1 MIGLLYLLFFVVYL
15 VLTIWFMRIGYRMAK
30 RRYQR
35 GWTGALLVGLVMYNL
50 VFWDWIPVL
59 VMHKYYCTTQAGF
72 WVYKTPEE
80 WVKENPEVIGL
91 DWQKEHIRKRERLIS
106 GYWHY
111 SSRVWFNRRL
121 YEEYEHER
129 KFAHGISRSA
139 HKLVD
144 SDLGQVLS
152 QNVEFRRGKSFAASD
167 SSLMPYKFWLGSGD
181 RSCGSDQRHTFAHD
195 FRNYVKKLIQATDV
209 EREQR

>member
-15 VLTIWFMRIGYRMAK
+15 ALTIWFMRIGYRIAK

-35 GWTGALLVGLVMYNL
+35 GWKGALLVGLVMYNL
-50 VFWDWIPVL
+50 VFWDWIPVV

-91 DWQKEHIRKRERLIS
+91 DWQKANTRKWERLIS
-106 GYWHY
+106 DYWH
-111 SSRVWFNRRL
+111 SLNRTWSNRRL

-129 KFAHGISRSA
+129 KFVHGISKSV

-144 SDLGQVLS
+144 NDLGEVLS
-152 QNVEFRRGKSFAASD
+152 QSIEFRRGKSFAAPD
-167 SSLMPYKFWLGSGD
+167 SSLMLYKFWLGSGD
-181 RSCGSDQRHTFAHD
+181 RSCGPDQRQIFGHD
-195 FRNYVKKLIQATDV
+195 FRNYVEKLIQTV
-209 EREQR
+209 EFEREQK